1 MAGDLRGWHDPVMP
15 KKPAPI
21 PVAQTRRPTFL
32 RQWRKFNDLSQ
43 HAACDRFADED
54 FDITQGTLSKIER
67 GELPYNQD
75 LLEHAAKIYHCT
87 VAALLTV
94 NPLGKA
100 DPLPKALSDLENMPT
115 EIRRQVANVIA
126 AMIKPPT

>member
-1 MAGDLRGWHDPVMP
+1 MAGDLRGWHDPGMP
-15 KKPAPI
+15 KMPAPTPI
-21 PVAQTRRPTFL
+21 AQTRRRTFL
-32 RQWRKFNDLSQ
+32 REWRKFNHLSQ
-43 HAACDRFADED
+43 HAACDRFEDEG

-75 LLEHAAKIYHCT
+75 LLEQAEKVYHCT

-100 DPLPKALSDLENMPT
+100 DPLPKALSDLEDMPT

-126 AMIKPPT
+126 AMLSKG